1 MKLASETKYGLTFGQ
16 IISLLT
22 MFGVLV
28 VAWVNINIRITEIQ
42 GQAIADRVRIE
53 QLEQGRQANASKIE
67 IVRTENRDDHKAIT
81 VKLDEVLKELR
92 TK

>member
-16 IISLLT
+16 IISLLS

-42 GQAIADRVRIE
+42 GQANSDRVRIE

-67 IVRTENRDDHKAIT
+67 IVRTENREDHKAIT

-92 TK
+92 K